1 MPLAYHTAAE
11 LFQGI
16 SESEAQKVARL
27 CAERRYRK
35 GATIFSKDDSADSLY
50 IVKDRRVRVLS
61 LSDKGTE
68 TILHILTQGAIFG
81 ELLLSEE
88 KRGPAPGAGPERPAT
103 G

>member
-35 GATIFSKDDSADSLY
+35 GATIFSKDDSADSPR
-50 IVKDRRVRVLS
+50 DAFPPAARRG
-61 LSDKGTE
+61 K
-68 TILHILTQGAIFG
+68 IF
-81 ELLLSEE
+81 
-88 KRGPAPGAGPERPAT
+88 PV
-103 G
+103 